1 MHKSFINKWI
11 LLVTS
16 FLFLS
21 QNLHAQIF
29 EIKNGSKLYDAKL
42 DVKCEKD
49 QCGGKAK
56 ITLYQKGTQHIV
68 QAFNSD
74 ELTIY
79 LDKNLKPSVNVI
91 QLYDEQSPLVFDDFN
106 FDGTEDLAIR
116 NGNYG
121 SYGGPV
127 YDVYVFNKTKKKFV
141 LSEELS
147 NLTQENLGMFQVDP
161 KHKRI
166 ITFNKSGC
174 CYHITSE
181 YQVVPHKGLVL
192 VRDFEEDATSVQ
204 GEKVKVTERNLI
216 HGKWKVKT
224 KYYPIDQ
231 YYKE

>member
-1 MHKSFINKWI
+1 MKKNGFIWAFC
-11 LLVTS
+11 

-21 QNLHAQIF
+21 PKLHAQIF
-29 EIKNGSKLYDAKL
+29 QIKDGSKNYDAEIEIS
-42 DVKCEKD
+42 CEKID
-49 QCGGKAK
+49 CDGKAE
-56 ITLYQKGTQHIV
+56 ITLFKKGSKQVFQKFH
-68 QAFNSD
+68 SD
-74 ELTIY
+74 EMTMY
-79 LDKNLKPSVNVI
+79 LDEKFQPSVNVV
-91 QLYDEQSPLVFDDFN
+91 QLYGEQSPLIFEDFN

-127 YDVYVFNKTKKKFV
+127 YDIYVFNQTRHKLVYSKA
-141 LSEELS
+141 LSV
-147 NLTQENLGMFQVDP
+147 LTQENLGMFDIDP
-161 KHKRI
+161 KRKRI

-174 CYHITSE
+174 CYHIRSE
-181 YQVVPHKGLVL
+181 YQVVPNKGLLL
-192 VRDFEEDATSVQ
+192 VSDFEEDASSPQ

>member
-1 MHKSFINKWI
+1 MKFFFKLQLINLAFI
-11 LLVTS
+11 LMV
-16 FLFLS
+16 LS
-21 QNLHAQIF
+21 QSSHAQIF
-29 EIKNGSKLYDAKL
+29 EIKNGSKNYDAKI
-42 DVKCEKD
+42 DVECDQD

-56 ITLYQKGTQHIV
+56 ITLYPKGTKHELQS
-68 QAFNSD
+68 FDSD
-74 ELTIY
+74 ELTMY
-79 LDKNLKPSVNVI
+79 LDKNFKPSVNVI
-91 QLYDEQSPLVFDDFN
+91 QLYNEQSPLIFDDFN

-141 LSEELS
+141 LSDELS
-147 NLTQENLGMFQVDP
+147 SLTQENLGMFQIDAA
-161 KHKRI
+161 KKRI

-181 YQVVPHKGLVL
+181 YMVVPNKELLL
-192 VRDFEEDATSVQ
+192 VREFIEAVVTS
-204 GEKVKVTERNLI
+204 GEKVEVTDRNLVN
-216 HGKWKVKT
+216 GKWKEKT